1 MIVVENVI
9 KDNSISKERKMQLKV
24 KILNI
29 DSGGKPVVFL
39 NDKDADELNI
49 TASERVIVQAKK
61 KITAIINISQT
72 IEKGFLGAT
81 EEIRKLLA
89 LKQNSKVSVDIA
101 PFPKSLQF
109 IRNKLSGKKLLYPE
123 IREIVQDLVDGN
135 LSENEISAFVTAL
148 HIDKIDLDE
157 ATSLSRSMIDT
168 GKTLNIN
175 KKIIVDKHS
184 VGGVPGDKTTLLVV
198 PIIASEG
205 FTIPKTSSRAIT
217 SVAGTAD
224 RAEVL
229 MPVEFTTNKMV
240 QILNKSNGCIVWG
253 GAIELA
259 PADDLFVKAEF
270 SLHIDPLLLPSI
282 MSKKKAGGATHL
294 IVDIPTGRG
303 AKMKTTGE
311 GDLLARD
318 IIELGRRLGIHTH
331 CILTFGEQP
340 IGNSIGPALEAKE
353 ALEVLMNQKNVPDL
367 INKACSIAGSMFEL
381 LGKKDGFGLAK
392 KILESGKAEQKMRQI
407 IKAQGGDALIKPED
421 ILIGK
426 HLMSVSAKKSGQ
438 VLWMENRIIVEI
450 GRAAGAPKDK
460 GAGIVFNKKLG
471 ERVEKGELLFTIYA
485 EKSHKL
491 DRVKYILS
499 SRSPIGIGKRSDMLI
514 HKITESPVVDRTFV
528 IDR

>member
-1 MIVVENVI
+1 MLLN
-9 KDNSISKERKMQLKV
+9 V
-24 KILNI
+24 KILDI

-49 TASERVIVQAKK
+49 TASERVSIQSKK
-61 KITAIINISQT
+61 KITAIINVSST
-72 IEKGFLGAT
+72 IEKGFLGVT
-81 EEIRKLLA
+81 EEVRKTLL
-89 LKQNSKVSVDIA
+89 LKQNSRVNVEVA

-109 IRNKLSGKKLLYPE
+109 IRNKLAGKKLLHHE
-123 IREIVQDLVDGN
+123 IHEIVQDLVDGN

-148 HIDKIDLDE
+148 YMDKIDLDE
-157 ATSLSRSMIDT
+157 ATSLSCSMIDT
-168 GKTLNIN
+168 GKTLSIDE
-175 KKIIVDKHS
+175 KIIIDKHS
-184 VGGVPGDKTTLLVV
+184 IGGVPGDKTTLLVV

-229 MPVEFTTNKMV
+229 MPVEFTTKKML
-240 QILNKSNGCIVWG
+240 QMLKKSNGCIVWG

-259 PADDLFVKAEF
+259 PADDIFVKAEF

-282 MSKKKAGGATHL
+282 MSKKKAVGATHL
-294 IVDIPTGRG
+294 VIDIPTGRG

-311 GDLLARD
+311 ADLLARE
-318 IIELGRRLGIHTH
+318 IMELGRRLGIHTH
-331 CILTFGEQP
+331 CVLTFGEQP

-367 INKACSIAGSMFEL
+367 IDKTCNIAGSMFEL
-381 LGKKDGFGLAK
+381 LGKNNGYALAK
-392 KILESGKAEQKMRQI
+392 NILESGKAEQKMREI
-407 IKAQGGDALIKPED
+407 IKTQGGNSSIIPED
-421 ILIGK
+421 IQIGK
-426 HLMSVSAKKSGQ
+426 HSMSIRSKKSGQ
-438 VLWMENRIIVEI
+438 VIWMENKIIVDI
-450 GRAAGAPKDK
+450 GRASGAPKDK

-471 ERVEKGELLFTIYA
+471 DNVEKDELLFTIYF
-485 EKSHKL
+485 EKSHKM

-499 SRSPIGIGKRSDMLI
+499 SQSPIGVGKKSDMLI
-514 HKITESPVVDRTFV
+514 HKITESPVVERTFV